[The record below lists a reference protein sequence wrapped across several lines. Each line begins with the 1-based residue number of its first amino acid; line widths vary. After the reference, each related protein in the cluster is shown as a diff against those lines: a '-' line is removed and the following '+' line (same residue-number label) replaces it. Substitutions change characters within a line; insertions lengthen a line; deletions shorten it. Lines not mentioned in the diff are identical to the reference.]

1 MDKDKAK
8 ELARIHEN
16 IHKGTFNKQDSNPKQ
31 RTWEELFGVTC
42 SSKTAQG
49 GD

>member
-16 IHKGTFNKQDSNPKQ
+16 IHKKKFYKQDSNPKP
-31 RTWEELFGVTC
+31 RTWEEVEELL
-42 SSKTAQG
+42 KR
-49 GD
+49 DKDN